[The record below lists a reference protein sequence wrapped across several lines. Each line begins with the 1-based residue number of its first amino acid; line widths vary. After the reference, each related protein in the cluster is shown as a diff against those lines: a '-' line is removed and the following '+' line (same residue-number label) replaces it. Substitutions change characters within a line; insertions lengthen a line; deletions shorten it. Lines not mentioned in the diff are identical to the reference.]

1 MGPAKYEKVV
11 GKSQSVLMMINPM
24 IFTRARMRRGG
35 VSQARCGWATSGWRS
50 SFRPSRATGR
60 RWARPTGWRRR
71 WCCAKAPVRDR
82 TAGISPTI
90 SLCNML
96 ASARLR
102 FCVGSPTISLCSVLA
117 SVLAM
122 TLSATDRRAR
132 RQDLGDGRLPREV
145 RRLVAGNHSHRDGR
159 ECRCRRPSPV
169 STTPCRLWW
178 LLRVCLARTAG
189 SSVAGWSLPP
199 CPAARPPA
207 VVVVNAA
214 AAAAAVP
221 HLTSP
226 DSPDFT

>member
-1 MGPAKYEKVV
+1 VRLGDFGVAEQL
-11 GKSQSVLMMINPM
+11 STL
-24 IFTRARMRRGG
+24 TRH
-35 VSQARCGWATSGWRS
+35 
-50 SFRPSRATGR
+50 RATVGTPYWMAPEMVLR
-60 RWARPTGWRRR
+60 KGTGARP
-71 WCCAKAPVRDR
+71 
-82 TAGISPTI
+82 
-90 SLCNML
+90 L
-96 ASARLR
+96 AFRLR
-102 FCVGSPTISLCSVLA
+102 FPYATCLRRPAYDCVGSPTISLCSVLA